1 MPREQTKVVNLI
13 NLKFPKNKSLP
24 KILIITF
31 FFGAALI
38 ILFVSI
44 LFILFLVYKDDISKT
59 FLLSVNKE
67 INGEVTFS
75 DLSFSPFKH
84 FPNASLKFYDLA
96 LYESKDS
103 GLALNHPS
111 VLSIDEAY
119 ISANIVDLF
128 SSKINISEITFE
140 GGSLNAIV
148 YPDSLTNIEKAINK
162 ITTKNKISRE
172 RSVKKDTLKKNEKA
186 VTEAPRKL
194 AFQVNNLIIRDLT
207 VIAENQLN
215 KNKIVLKL
223 DELSSNLSYKDN
235 QVFFSLDLNTEID
248 SLIRNNEL
256 LLADKQIKLN
266 SKIDFD
272 TERRYTKLKEGSLH
286 VDEAEFLFNGIFDL
300 QSQGYLDLSV
310 SGSEK
315 DFGLFSLFI
324 SDEGMRSFKSGG
336 FSFECN
342 VRGKT
347 FSENPLVD
355 LYFKINNVNMINPVT
370 DRAINNLN
378 FQGEFHSGKA
388 EDWSDAKMKID
399 TLYADLSSG
408 LINLSGSVSNFKVP
422 EVDVNIFFSADVTGL
437 EKIFDLDFVEN
448 LRGKIEIKD
457 RFKGNYLLEEKRF
470 SDEINQA
477 NISFEDFGFNI
488 PGALKIDTINGS
500 ISRAQNNYYLNN
512 LNIISEGT
520 DFLINGKIENLQFL
534 ILNLEKEINA
544 DLTIKSSI
552 FDLPNF
558 LAFDPSIK
566 RDFPYRI
573 LDVDVDIK
581 ANTTT
586 SRVLNF
592 ESFPEIE
599 CNISSINATV
609 ENLLPPLIIKSG
621 RFKVSESI
629 LGFNMKFENF
639 KTKFLDGEFNFTG
652 EYNSSQYQPFY
663 VKAQTDF
670 DNILPSMLFLSE
682 KDSITESL
690 KGRLNGSF
698 FAELQFPVDSI
709 TLKFLSLRNADL
721 YYSSSSDT
729 IEINSMNLKLEDVY
743 FHKEEGINPWGTLY
757 SDGNF
762 YAQEVR
768 TDLFAIKDL
777 KFNFSVTGGSYKIE
791 SEMVSLLGRNARGKS
806 KLIIKPF
813 ADIPSFSIRYD
824 VSRFNAEEMFDTFLE
839 DTIMTGPCSLMIDLS
854 ARGEDWATIIS
865 NMNGEI
871 YLRGKDLTFY
881 GVDADEIIEK
891 YKRSQ
896 SFNLVDLGAVM
907 LAGPVGIAV
916 TKGSDFASI
925 FILNTGKSSR
935 INNFISNWKIEK
947 GIVLAEDVAF
957 STDKNRIA
965 IKGFMNFPDDSL
977 NTTLALL
984 NKYGCSIFNQSIY
997 GDLNSPAL
1005 SKVKV
1010 VGTILAPIT
1019 NLIDDI
1025 IGADCEVFYKGIV
1038 KHPD

>member
-1 MPREQTKVVNLI
+1 LPKEQTKVGNLI
-13 NLKFPKNKSLP
+13 NPKFPKNKSLP

-31 FFGAALI
+31 LSGGVLI
-38 ILFVSI
+38 VLFLSI

-84 FPNASLKFYDLA
+84 FPNASLKFYDLT
-96 LYESKDS
+96 LYEGKDS
-103 GLALNHPS
+103 VHILKNPP
-111 VLSIDEAY
+111 VFNIDEAY

-128 SSKINISEITFE
+128 SSRINISEITFE

-148 YPDSLTNIEKAINK
+148 YPDSLTNIEKAIKKNTREEEFLQE
-162 ITTKNKISRE
+162 IPTKR
-172 RSVKKDTLKKNEKA
+172 DTLKQAVET
-186 VTEAPRKL
+186 VTEIPREL
-194 AFQVNNLIIRDLT
+194 AFKIDYLNINDLT
-207 VIAENQLN
+207 LRAENQLN
-215 KNKIVLKL
+215 KNKVMLKIG
-223 DELSSNLSYKDN
+223 ELSSDLSHRGNRVISSLNLDII
-235 QVFFSLDLNTEID
+235 ID
-248 SLIRNNEL
+248 TLIKNNETIFS
-256 LLADKQIKLN
+256 DKQIKLK
-266 SKIDFD
+266 SKLEIDSD
-272 TERRYTKLKEGSLH
+272 TPFVKVEEGIF
-286 VDEAEFLFNGIFDL
+286 VFDEAEFLFNGIFDL
-300 QSQGYLDLSV
+300 KNQGYLDLSV

-315 DFGLFSLFI
+315 DLNMFSLFL
-324 SDEGMRSFKSGG
+324 SDEGMRNLKTGR
-336 FSFECN
+336 FSFECLI
-342 VRGKT
+342 RGKT
-347 FSENPLVD
+347 FIENPLID
-355 LYFKINNVNMINPVT
+355 LSFEVNNTMMINPVAN
-370 DRAINNLN
+370 REIKNLN

-388 EDWSDAKMKID
+388 ENWSDAKLKID
-399 TLYADLSSG
+399 TLYADLSG
-408 LINLSGSVSNFKVP
+408 GMINLSGSVSNFKVP
-422 EVDVNIFFSADVTGL
+422 EVDLNIFFSADVTGL

-544 DLTIKSSI
+544 DLIIKSSI
-552 FDLPNF
+552 FDPPNF
-558 LAFDPSIK
+558 LAFDPAIK

-573 LDVDVDIK
+573 LDIDLEVK
-581 ANTTT
+581 AKTTT
-586 SRVLNF
+586 SKALNF
-592 ESFPEIE
+592 KSFPEVE
-599 CNISSINATV
+599 FNISRIDATV
-609 ENLLPPLIIKSG
+609 ENLLPTLNIKSG
-621 RFKVSESI
+621 IFKVSESI
-629 LGFNMKFENF
+629 LGFNMKFDNF

-652 EYNSSQYQPFY
+652 EYNSSRYQPFY
-663 VKAQTDF
+663 IKARTDF
-670 DNILPSMLFLSE
+670 KDISPSLLLYS
-682 KDSITESL
+682 KNDSVPEL
-690 KGRLNGSF
+690 LNGNLTGSF
-698 FAELQFPVDSI
+698 STELQFPVDST
-709 TLKFLSLRNADL
+709 TLKFLSLRNTDL
-721 YYSSSSDT
+721 YYYSSSDT
-729 IEINSMNLKLEDVY
+729 IEINSMNLRLNDIY
-743 FHKEEGINPWGTLY
+743 FHKGEDINPWETLY
-757 SDGNF
+757 VIGNF
-762 YAQEVR
+762 QSQKLK
-768 TDLFAIKDL
+768 TNLFAIKNL
-777 KFNFSVTGGSYKIE
+777 SFNFSVTNGTYKIE
-791 SEMVSLLGRNARGKS
+791 SEMVRFLGRNAKGKS
-806 KLIIKPF
+806 ELTIKPF
-813 ADIPSFSIRYD
+813 SGIPSFSINYD
-824 VSRFNAEEMFDTFLE
+824 ISRFYAEEMLETFLE

-854 ARGEDWATIIS
+854 ARGEDWASIIR

-947 GIVLAEDVAF
+947 GIVLAKDVAF

-965 IKGFMNFPDDSL
+965 IKGFMNLPDDSL
-977 NTTLALL
+977 NITLALI

-997 GDLNSPAL
+997 GDVNSPTL

-1010 VGTILAPIT
+1010 VGTILAPVT

-1025 IGADCEVFYKGIV
+1025 FGADCDIFYTGTV
-1038 KHPD
+1038 KHPE